1 MLKGSICET
10 FLFAL
15 LVKSRRK
22 FDRTY
27 VFSSYVTQKQSWAH
41 GNKAHFRPAPGPGKV
56 LLPSAFSSPVH
67 AACAR
72 RALSRSWG
80 QLRDRRR
87 RTPGAQVSGGP
98 FVGDERAPTGTRTPS
113 PPFLLCETELPN
125 PSLSY
130 LSICMYSDLILI

>member
-1 MLKGSICET
+1 MGI
-10 FLFAL
+10 
-15 LVKSRRK
+15 RPI
-22 FDRTY
+22 
-27 VFSSYVTQKQSWAH
+27 Q
-41 GNKAHFRPAPGPGKV
+41 AHFRPAPGPGKV
-56 LLPSAFSSPVH
+56 LPPSAFSSPVH

-113 PPFLLCETELPN
+113 PPFLLCETEFPN
-125 PSLSY
+125 PNLSY
-130 LSICMYSDLILI
+130 LFICMYSDLILI